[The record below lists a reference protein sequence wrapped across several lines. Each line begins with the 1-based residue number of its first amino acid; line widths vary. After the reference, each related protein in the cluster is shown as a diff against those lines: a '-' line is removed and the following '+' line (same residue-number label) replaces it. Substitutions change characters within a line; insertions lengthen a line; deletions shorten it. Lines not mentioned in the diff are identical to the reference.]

1 MNLINPFQKIGKTA
15 YRLWMGL
22 SFVMGWIMTRV
33 ILIVLFYGVVT
44 PIALLARLF
53 GKRFLDTSYRM
64 QSRRSYW
71 REREKETNTEMTRY
85 EKQF

>member
-1 MNLINPFQKIGKTA
+1 
-15 YRLWMGL
+15 MGF
-22 SFVMGWIMTRV
+22 SFVMSWIMTRV

-53 GKRFLDTSYRM
+53 GKRFLDMSYHAP
-64 QSRRSYW
+64 SRQSYW
-71 REREKETNTEMTRY
+71 RKQAEETAEKTRY